1 MYMKLIRRIVRVILL
16 FLWCCFVMIG
26 AGTSLLFICG
36 KWRRISCGACWV
48 RIWSK
53 VAAWI
58 VGIRIKVHGTLP
70 AGQGGLI
77 VSNHLGYLDV
87 LVHGSL
93 FSLRFAPKAEIR
105 KWPFF
110 GQLTALGCPV
120 WIDRKNPR
128 MSAIYAEE
136 FSATMKHGIS
146 MLVYPEGTSTD
157 GRHGLL
163 NFKSTPFASALE
175 CSSTILPT
183 LLFYRT
189 RGNSDFNAAWFDK
202 TPFGFHVLQILG
214 LRGIDIDIYILPV
227 MPPLP
232 DDTRKSLASRVYEEM
247 DKEYW
252 KIEKSR

>member
-26 AGTSLLFICG
+26 AGTSLLFTCG
-36 KWRRISCGACWV
+36 KWRRISRGACWV

-110 GQLTALGCPV
+110 GPLTALGCPV

-157 GRHGLL
+157 GKHGMLG
-163 NFKSTPFASALE
+163 FKSTPFASALS
-175 CSSTILPT
+175 CSGKILPT
-183 LLFYRT
+183 LIFYHT
-189 RGNSDFNAAWFDK
+189 RGESDFNAAWFDK
-202 TPFGFHVLQILG
+202 SPFGLHVLQLLG
-214 LRGIDIDIYILPV
+214 QRGIDIDIYILPE
-227 MPPLP
+227 MQILP
-232 DDTRKSLASRVYEEM
+232 DDTRKTLASRVYEVM

-252 KIEKSR
+252 KIENAR